1 MFSSARRQ
9 LTLMYAAAGVVL
21 FGFLAIGIYVV
32 LVQTLDR
39 EIDADIQHVLDEG
52 LALVG
57 HNEDGTSL
65 DVPVAFGPV
74 FLFVFSPDGTVVLN
88 PRDLPVEQVVPQGP
102 IREAGRSGEGALITR
117 RVDHERFRL
126 QIQPVMQDDAATAV
140 VVAGRSLARRDA
152 EVQLIAT
159 TLGGSMLVWAVLA
172 SVAAYVLAGRALGPM
187 RQAYARQEAFVAGAA
202 HELRSPIGVIRA
214 ASEVGLRGDSSPETR
229 ALLGEINEVA
239 TDASALVDTL
249 LDLARMRQESSSAG
263 VTADLGEVVGRE
275 LTRMDLLLREHD
287 VRVVD
292 DLASVTVAAPGTEI
306 GRITR
311 AIIENVIAHTPR
323 GTTVIVRTRQ
333 LATTGELTIEDDGPG
348 VPSDDLESVFEPF
361 ARGDGARRRGR
372 RTGMGLSIVQTVAE
386 HYGGRV
392 RARTPDRGV
401 GLLVE
406 VHLPAV

>member
-9 LTLMYAAAGVVL
+9 LTLMYAAAGVAL
-21 FGFLAIGIYVV
+21 FGLLAIGIYVV
-32 LVQTLDR
+32 LVRTLDS
-39 EIDADIQHVLDEG
+39 EIDADIRHVLDEG
-52 LALVG
+52 LTLVG
-57 HNEDGTSL
+57 PNADGTSL

-74 FLFVFSPDGTVVLN
+74 FLFVFGPDGTVVLN

-102 IREAGRSGEGALITR
+102 VREAARSGVGTRITR
-117 RVDHERFRL
+117 SVDGERFRL
-126 QIQPVMQDDAATAV
+126 HMEPVLQGETPTGV

-152 EVQLIAT
+152 EVQQIAT
-159 TLGGSMLVWAVLA
+159 TLGGSMVVWAVLA
-172 SVAAYVLAGRALGPM
+172 SGAAWLLAGRALAPM

-214 ASEVGLRGDSSPETR
+214 ASEVGLRGDPPPETR
-229 ALLGEINEVA
+229 TLLSEINGVA

-249 LDLARMRQESSSAG
+249 LDLARMRQQSASDG
-263 VTADLGEVVGRE
+263 ATADLGEVVGRE

-292 DLASVTVAAPGTEI
+292 DLASAVVAAPATEI

-311 AIIENVIAHTPR
+311 AILENVIAHTPR
-323 GTTVIVRTRQ
+323 GTTVVVRTRQ
-333 LATTGELTIEDDGPG
+333 LGASGELTIEDDGPG
-348 VPSDDLESVFEPF
+348 VPPGDLESVFEPF
-361 ARGDGARRRGR
+361 ARGDGARIRGR
-372 RTGMGLSIVQTVAE
+372 RVGMGLSIVQTVAE

-406 VHLPAV
+406 VHLPAA

>member
-9 LTLMYAAAGVVL
+9 LTLMYAAAGVAL
-21 FGFLAIGIYVV
+21 FGLLAIGIYVV
-32 LVQTLDR
+32 LVRTLDR
-39 EIDADIQHVLDEG
+39 EIDADIRHVLDEG
-52 LALVG
+52 LTLVG
-57 HNEDGTSL
+57 PNADGTSL

-88 PRDLPVEQVVPQGP
+88 PRDLPVGQVVPQSP
-102 IREAGRSGEGALITR
+102 VREAARSGVGAQITR
-117 RVDHERFRL
+117 SVDGERFRL
-126 QIQPVMQDDAATAV
+126 HMEPVLQGETATAV

-159 TLGGSMLVWAVLA
+159 TLGGSMVVWAVLA
-172 SVAAYVLAGRALGPM
+172 SGAAWILAGRALAPM

-214 ASEVGLRGDSSPETR
+214 ASEVGLRGDPPPETR
-229 ALLGEINEVA
+229 ALLSEINGVA

-249 LDLARMRQESSSAG
+249 LDLARMRQQSASDG
-263 VTADLGEVVGRE
+263 ATADLAEVVGRE
-275 LTRMDLLLREHD
+275 LTRMDLLLREHN

-292 DLASVTVAAPGTEI
+292 DLASAVVAAPATEI

-311 AIIENVIAHTPR
+311 AILENVIAHTPR
-323 GTTVIVRTRQ
+323 GTTVVVRTRQ
-333 LATTGELTIEDDGPG
+333 LSTTGELTVEDDGPG
-348 VPSDDLESVFEPF
+348 VPPGDLDSVFEPF
-361 ARGDGARRRGR
+361 ARGDGARLRGR
-372 RTGMGLSIVQTVAE
+372 RVGMGLSIVQTVAE

-406 VHLPAV
+406 VHLPAA